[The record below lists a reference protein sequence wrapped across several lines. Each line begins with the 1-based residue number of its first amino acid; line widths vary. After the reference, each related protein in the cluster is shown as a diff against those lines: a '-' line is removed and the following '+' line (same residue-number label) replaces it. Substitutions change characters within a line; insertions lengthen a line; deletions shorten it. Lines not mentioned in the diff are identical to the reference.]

1 MNTEN
6 LDNDTIE
13 QLQKE
18 LEERRNQTLMLDPI
32 DLVQRLV
39 KMHDSTD
46 VILEGY
52 ELVTNIG
59 EGHGI
64 AIAGILR
71 LREALVDSI
80 EWINYNRRFE
90 EMSQDIFNLKQEI
103 YFLRTSLNN
112 LHNKIDNNEPTL

>member
-80 EWINYNRRFE
+80 EWINYNIVFNTEDE
-90 EMSQDIFNLKQEI
+90 ELEEEE
-103 YFLRTSLNN
+103 L
-112 LHNKIDNNEPTL
+112 